1 MILLARFFLF
11 FERVTNYSAA
21 LQLASF
27 VSLSDLFA
35 KHLYQKTKLSSDSTK
50 DFGDKIDEKM
60 KSYSHTAEAFS
71 PILAQKPKLNQ
82 KEKNN
87 PRDLFFGIS

>member
-1 MILLARFFLF
+1 M
-11 FERVTNYSAA
+11 
-21 LQLASF
+21 
-27 VSLSDLFA
+27 
-35 KHLYQKTKLSSDSTK
+35 KLYQKTKLSSDSTK

-87 PRDLFFGIS
+87 PRDLFFGIVSTTTCIFRRYTYSNFFVIKFGILKQFGYR